1 MCTCAHLSASPLSA
15 AMALR
20 RFGVGPS
27 AANANAALRETE
39 KATAERDA
47 EARAAFEATF
57 KRAHRVPPTLAP
69 TGRRVRDAKQFDR
82 FDDDA
87 TAREAMRARG
97 VDPDALGTTRAIG
110 PATRGSGYARGVADP
125 RRTTARGAGV
135 GGGAAGRES
144 GFTVSVRD
152 GEGERTNDGAHRV
165 TFEVVGREGE
175 VVAAGE
181 GRDEGDGEHACAYAV
196 RERGE
201 YRVTVRM
208 DGVEIEGSPFEVF
221 YSAPLDGPLVNE
233 RRARGVPLLARGEPA
248 PAGVCRDFLLGN
260 CDRVIC
266 KFKHDVPPPPPP
278 PPPGASGGDAVGV
291 VNVPPPPVPEELRR
305 TAHVSNY
312 PVGLTTEQ
320 VKQLF
325 SFCGSIAECREG
337 GPGKNFCFIEFESNK
352 EALAACALN
361 GMQVGGRN
369 LRVELAKTPKLLNP
383 RSFSLA
389 PAPAKVDIDAK
400 AAQSEAA
407 ARAAAIS
414 ARLAAKGGSSVR
426 HKPY

>member
-1 MCTCAHLSASPLSA
+1 M
-15 AMALR
+15 
-20 RFGVGPS
+20 
-27 AANANAALRETE
+27 
-39 KATAERDA
+39 
-47 EARAAFEATF
+47 
-57 KRAHRVPPTLAP
+57 
-69 TGRRVRDAKQFDR
+69 
-82 FDDDA
+82 
-87 TAREAMRARG
+87 
-97 VDPDALGTTRAIG
+97 
-110 PATRGSGYARGVADP
+110 
-125 RRTTARGAGV
+125 
-135 GGGAAGRES
+135 
-144 GFTVSVRD
+144 
-152 GEGERTNDGAHRV
+152 
-165 TFEVVGREGE
+165 
-175 VVAAGE
+175 
-181 GRDEGDGEHACAYAV
+181 
-196 RERGE
+196 
-201 YRVTVRM
+201 
-208 DGVEIEGSPFEVF
+208 
-221 YSAPLDGPLVNE
+221 
-233 RRARGVPLLARGEPA
+233 
-248 PAGVCRDFLLGN
+248 LGN

-266 KFKHDVPPPPPP
+266 KFKHDVPPPPP

>member
-1 MCTCAHLSASPLSA
+1 
-15 AMALR
+15 MALR
-20 RFGVGPS
+20 RFGTGPS
-27 AANANAALRETE
+27 AANEALALRESE
-39 KATAERDA
+39 KRDAERDA

-57 KRAHRVPPTLAP
+57 KRANRVPPTLPA
-69 TGRRVRDAKQFDR
+69 TGRKIRETKQFDR
-82 FDDDA
+82 FDVDA
-87 TAREAMRARG
+87 TARRELRARG
-97 VDPDALGTTRAIG
+97 VDPDAIGAAPRAIAATRAS
-110 PATRGSGYARGVADP
+110 SGYARGIGDP
-125 RRTTARGAGV
+125 LRTNARGAGV

-144 GFTVSVRD
+144 AFTVTVRD
-152 GEGERTNDGAHRV
+152 GEGDRATSEGHRV
-165 TFEVVGREGE
+165 TFEVAATSGE
-175 VVAAGE
+175 VVARGE

-248 PAGVCRDFLLGN
+248 PEGVCRDFLLGN

-278 PPPGASGGDAVGV
+278 PPPGASGGEAICM
-291 VNVPPPPVPEELRR
+291 VNVPPPPVPEELTR
-305 TAHVSNY
+305 TAHVTNY

-369 LRVELAKTPKLLNP
+369 LKVELAKTPKLLNP
-383 RSFSLA
+383 RSFSAA
-389 PAPAKVDIDAK
+389 PPPAKVDIDAK